1 MKSRLTRG
9 TQGMKQASKR
19 ERRIRKDLKLIRG
32 GIVKGQLYV
41 DGKPLQFEI
50 VGQTKAS
57 KTPEDGAK

>member
-1 MKSRLTRG
+1 
-9 TQGMKQASKR
+9 MKQASKR

-41 DGKPLQFEI
+41 DGKPLQFEV